1 MSEPLPRFVEALVAA
16 LLALSGLAVLLS
28 AVGFVRAKS
37 FFVRM
42 HPPAVAYTLGSW
54 TVVLANLLF
63 FSVLEGRLVPHAG
76 LILILLCITV
86 PVTSLLLARVELFR
100 QRVAGREDTPPPL
113 VPSREHEAVPPPA

>member
-1 MSEPLPRFVEALVAA
+1 MLTSSPTLCVPQHWTNPRAGVGVQSIAEILPI
-16 LLALSGLAVLLS
+16 
-28 AVGFVRAKS
+28 
-37 FFVRM
+37 
-42 HPPAVAYTLGSW
+42 
-54 TVVLANLLF
+54 VLANLLF